1 MPNHHCGQNRK
12 TSLIDIP
19 PMLAEKTSPFRQSLF
34 NPAQFTLT
42 LELVPSRG
50 GHSREHDRTL
60 ELAEKLARDPRI
72 QAVSITENAGGQAA
86 LSPEVLGREI
96 QNMGLDVIVH
106 FSSKDKNRNQMES
119 LLFAWDRLGIRD
131 LLVITGDYPQEGYQ
145 GCPKPVFDL
154 GSVHVLDL
162 ISRMNQ
168 GNYGPDRGR
177 AAIQPTVTDPGV
189 NHRRVHNPETSGHRV
204 PQMRERDLCAIHQ
217 VCGQVDDKVGAVP
230 CDRLQPTSFLMG
242 VALSP
247 FKRLEAELL
256 MQYAKLHRKAAR
268 GADYIIT
275 QVGYDARK
283 FHEVIL
289 YLQENGL
296 NLPVLGNVFIPN
308 LTVASLMHNGKIPG
322 CVITEALY
330 AEIRREAAGP
340 DKGKQA
346 RLLRG
351 AKLLAILKGLGY
363 AGAHLGGPGL
373 TYDNIDFLLS
383 AAEAFAG
390 NWRELIAEMD
400 YWHRDGFY
408 LYKKEPTT
416 GLNTNELTPKA
427 GGQSGLQVNYRLARL
442 VHNLAFTQ
450 EAPLYPLSKKVCLAL
465 EGGRL
470 DSSLTHLEHLSKF
483 LLFGC
488 QNCGDCTLDDLAFVC
503 PQAGCAKYLLN
514 GPCGGSRDGWCE
526 VYPGKKRCL
535 YVRIYERLVAC
546 GLPESMREGFVP
558 PRNWALNNTSSWLNF
573 FRGLDH
579 AGARRT
585 SEAGTEQEKKKNRHQ
600 IT

>member
-1 MPNHHCGQNRK
+1 
-12 TSLIDIP
+12 
-19 PMLAEKTSPFRQSLF
+19 MLAEKTSPFRQSLR
-34 NPAQFTLT
+34 NPGQFTIT

-72 QAVSITENAGGQAA
+72 QAVSITENAGGHAA

-96 QNMGLDVIVH
+96 QEMGLDVIVH

-145 GCPKPVFDL
+145 GCAKPVFDL

-162 ISRMNQ
+162 ISKMNK
-168 GNYGPDRGR
+168 GNYGSNRD
-177 AAIQPTVTDPGV
+177 AI
-189 NHRRVHNPETSGHRV
+189 R
-204 PQMRERDLCAIHQ
+204 
-217 VCGQVDDKVGAVP
+217 
-230 CDRLQPTSFLMG
+230 PTSFLMG

-256 MQYAKLHRKAAR
+256 MQYAKLHRKAEH

-275 QVGYDARK
+275 QVGYDTRK
-283 FHEVIL
+283 FHEL
-289 YLQENGL
+289 LQYVRHNDL
-296 NLPVLGNVFIPN
+296 NLPVLGNVFVPN
-308 LTVASLMHNGKIPG
+308 LTVAALMHTGKIPG
-322 CVITEALY
+322 CIITDELY
-330 AEIRREAAGP
+330 TEIRREAAGP

-373 TYDNIDFLLS
+373 SYDNIDFLLTTADS
-383 AAEAFAG
+383 LAE
-390 NWRELIAEMD
+390 NWRELAAEMG
-400 YWHRDGFY
+400 YWHQDGFY
-408 LYKKEPTT
+408 LYKKDEKT
-416 GLNTNELTPKA
+416 GLNTSEPAPLA
-427 GGQSGLQVNYRLARL
+427 QGWAGLQLNYRLARL

-450 EAPLYPLSKKVCLAL
+450 EAPLYPAGKKICLAL
-465 EGGRL
+465 EGGKL
-470 DSSLTHLEHLSKF
+470 DNSLTHLEHVTKF

-488 QNCGDCTLDDLAFVC
+488 QNCGDCTLADLAFVC

-535 YVRIYERLVAC
+535 FVRVYERLAAC
-546 GLPESMREGFVP
+546 GLPESMRQGFVP

-579 AGARRT
+579 AG
-585 SEAGTEQEKKKNRHQ
+585 GKKHFPS
-600 IT
+600 I

>member
-1 MPNHHCGQNRK
+1 
-12 TSLIDIP
+12 
-19 PMLAEKTSPFRQSLF
+19 MLVEKNSPFRKSLF
-34 NPAQFTLT
+34 NPEQFTIT

-50 GHSREHDRTL
+50 GHSREHERTL
-60 ELAEKLARDPRI
+60 ELAEKLAHDPRI

-96 QNMGLDVIVH
+96 QEMGLDVIVH

-145 GCPKPVFDL
+145 GFAKPVFDL
-154 GSVHVLDL
+154 DSVHVLDL
-162 ISRMNQ
+162 ISRMNR

-177 AAIQPTVTDPGV
+177 GGI
-189 NHRRVHNPETSGHRV
+189 R
-204 PQMRERDLCAIHQ
+204 
-217 VCGQVDDKVGAVP
+217 
-230 CDRLQPTSFLMG
+230 PTSFLMG

-247 FKRLEAELL
+247 FKKLEAELL
-256 MQYAKLHRKAAR
+256 MQYAKLHRKAER

-289 YLQENGL
+289 YLRQNGL
-296 NLPVLGNVFIPN
+296 NLPVLGNVFVPN
-308 LTVASLMHNGKIPG
+308 LTVATLMHTGKIPG
-322 CVITEALY
+322 CIITDALY
-330 AEIRREAAGP
+330 AEIRREATSQ
-340 DKGKQA
+340 DKGKQS
-346 RLLRG
+346 RLLRS

-373 TYDNIDFLLS
+373 TYDNIDFLLTTADS
-383 AAEAFAG
+383 FAE
-390 NWRELIAEMD
+390 NWQELIPEMN
-400 YWHRDGFY
+400 YWHPNGFY
-408 LYKKEPTT
+408 LYKKDEQT
-416 GLNTNELTPKA
+416 GLNTCEPAPCKEKTA
-427 GGQSGLQVNYRLARL
+427 GLQINYRMARL
-442 VHNLAFTQ
+442 VHNLAFEQ
-450 EAPLYPLSKKVCLAL
+450 KAPLYPLCKKICLAL
-465 EGGRL
+465 EGGGL
-470 DSSLTHLEHLSKF
+470 DNTLTHLEHVTKF

-488 QNCGDCTLDDLAFVC
+488 QNCGDCALGELAFVC
-503 PQAGCAKYLLN
+503 PQTGCAKYLLN

-535 YVRIYERLVAC
+535 YVRIHERLAAHD
-546 GLPESMREGFVP
+546 LPESMGQGFVP

-579 AGARRT
+579 AGGDRT
-585 SEAGTEQEKKKNRHQ
+585 TEIGQNPSPAEKS
-600 IT
+600 

>member
-1 MPNHHCGQNRK
+1 MQ
-12 TSLIDIP
+12 
-19 PMLAEKTSPFRQSLF
+19 AEKKSPFRQSLF
-34 NPAQFTLT
+34 APGQFTIT

-60 ELAEKLARDPRI
+60 ELAERLARDPRI

-96 QNMGLDVIVH
+96 QKMELDVIVH

-177 AAIQPTVTDPGV
+177 GV
-189 NHRRVHNPETSGHRV
+189 IR
-204 PQMRERDLCAIHQ
+204 
-217 VCGQVDDKVGAVP
+217 
-230 CDRLQPTSFLMG
+230 PTSFLMG

-247 FKRLEAELL
+247 FKRLESELL
-256 MQYAKLHRKAAR
+256 MQYAKLHRKAER

-283 FHEVIL
+283 FHEL
-289 YLQENGL
+289 LQYLRHNGL

-308 LTVASLMHNGKIPG
+308 LTVAGLMHTGKIPG
-322 CVITEALY
+322 CVITDALY
-330 AEIRREAAGP
+330 AEIRREATGP

-373 TYDNIDFLLS
+373 TYDNIDYLLTTADS
-383 AAEAFAG
+383 LAG
-390 NWRELIAEMD
+390 NWQELVPEMG
-400 YWHRDGFY
+400 YWHEDGFY
-408 LYKKEPTT
+408 LYEKDEKT
-416 GLNTNELTPKA
+416 GLNTDEPA
-427 GGQSGLQVNYRLARL
+427 PRAEGWPGLQVNYRLARL

-450 EAPLYPLSKKVCLAL
+450 EAPLYPLCKKISLAL
-465 EGGRL
+465 EGGGL
-470 DSSLTHLEHLSKF
+470 DNSFTHLEHVTKF

-488 QNCGDCTLDDLAFVC
+488 QNCGDCTLGDLAFVC

-535 YVRIYERLVAC
+535 YVRVYERLAPQ
-546 GLPESMREGFVP
+546 GLAESMRHGFVP

-579 AGARRT
+579 AGAGR
-585 SEAGTEQEKKKNRHQ
+585 E
-600 IT
+600 

>member
-1 MPNHHCGQNRK
+1 MSK
-12 TSLIDIP
+12 KKIIP
-19 PMLAEKTSPFRQSLF
+19 SNPRTPLPMLAEKKSPFRQSLVT
-34 NPAQFTLT
+34 PAQFTIT

-96 QNMGLDVIVH
+96 QQMGLDVIVH

-162 ISRMNQ
+162 ISRMNK
-168 GNYGPDRGR
+168 GNYGPDRGKG
-177 AAIQPTVTDPGV
+177 AI
-189 NHRRVHNPETSGHRV
+189 
-204 PQMRERDLCAIHQ
+204 
-217 VCGQVDDKVGAVP
+217 
-230 CDRLQPTSFLMG
+230 QPTSFLMG

-256 MQYAKLHRKAAR
+256 MQYAKLHRKAEQ

-283 FHEVIL
+283 FHEL
-289 YLQENGL
+289 LQYVQQSNL

-308 LTVASLMHNGKIPG
+308 LTVAALMHTGKIPG
-322 CVITEALY
+322 CIITDRLY
-330 AEIRREAAGP
+330 GEIRREATSP

-373 TYDNIDFLLS
+373 TYENIDYLLS
-383 AAEAFAG
+383 TADSLAG
-390 NWRELIAEMD
+390 NWQDLVPEMD
-400 YWHRDGFY
+400 YWHQDGFY
-408 LYKKEPTT
+408 LYTKDAAT
-416 GLNTNELTPKA
+416 GLNTTEPA
-427 GGQSGLQVNYRLARL
+427 PRDERQAGLQVNYRMARL
-442 VHNLAFTQ
+442 VHNLAFTKD
-450 EAPLYPLSKKVCLAL
+450 APLYPACKKICLSL
-465 EGGRL
+465 EGGGL
-470 DSSLTHLEHLSKF
+470 DNGLTHLEHVTKF

-488 QNCGDCTLDDLAFVC
+488 QNCGDCTLGDLAFVC

-535 YVRIYERLVAC
+535 YVRVYERLAAH
-546 GLPESMREGFVP
+546 GLPESMQKGFVP

-579 AGARRT
+579 AGE
-585 SEAGTEQEKKKNRHQ
+585 SQK
-600 IT
+600 

>member
-1 MPNHHCGQNRK
+1 MQPEIK
-12 TSLIDIP
+12 
-19 PMLAEKTSPFRQSLF
+19 SPFQQSLY
-34 NPAQFTLT
+34 NPEQFTIT

-50 GHSREHDRTL
+50 GHNREHEHTL
-60 ELAEKLARDPRI
+60 ALAEKLAHDPRI
-72 QAVSITENAGGQAA
+72 QAVSITENAGGHAA
-86 LSPEVLGREI
+86 LSPEVIGREI
-96 QNMGLDVIVH
+96 QKMGLDVIVH

-119 LLFAWDRLGIRD
+119 LLFAWDRRGIRD

-145 GCPKPVFDL
+145 GFAKPVFDL

-162 ISRMNQ
+162 ISRMNR
-168 GNYGPDRGR
+168 GNYGPNQGRG
-177 AAIQPTVTDPGV
+177 AI
-189 NHRRVHNPETSGHRV
+189 S
-204 PQMRERDLCAIHQ
+204 
-217 VCGQVDDKVGAVP
+217 
-230 CDRLQPTSFLMG
+230 PTSFLMG

-256 MQYAKLHRKAAR
+256 MQYAKLHRKAEQ

-283 FHEVIL
+283 FHEV
-289 YLQENGL
+289 LQYIKLNNL
-296 NLPVLGNVFIPN
+296 NLPVLGNVFVPN
-308 LTVASLMHNGKIPG
+308 LTVAALMRTGKIPG
-322 CVITEALY
+322 CIITEALY
-330 AEIRREAAGP
+330 AEIRREATSL

-346 RLLRG
+346 RLLRA

-373 TYDNIDFLLS
+373 TYDNIDFILNTADS
-383 AAEAFAG
+383 FADK
-390 NWRELIAEMD
+390 WRELIPKMN
-400 YWHRDGFY
+400 YWHQDGFY
-408 LYKKEPTT
+408 LYKKDQAT
-416 GLNTNELTPKA
+416 GLNTSETSVCAKR
-427 GGQSGLQVNYRLARL
+427 STCLQTNYRLARL

-450 EAPLYPLSKKVCLAL
+450 EAPFYPLSKKICLVL
-465 EGGRL
+465 EGSGF
-470 DSSLTHLEHLSKF
+470 DNGLTHLEHVAKF

-488 QNCGDCTLDDLAFVC
+488 QNCGDCTLSELAFVC
-503 PQAGCAKYLLN
+503 PQSGCAKYLLN

-546 GLPESMREGFVP
+546 DLPESMRKGFVP

-579 AGARRT
+579 AGEGRT
-585 SEAGTEQEKKKNRHQ
+585 SENGTEEKKKTNPK
-600 IT
+600 

>member
-1 MPNHHCGQNRK
+1 MQ
-12 TSLIDIP
+12 
-19 PMLAEKTSPFRQSLF
+19 AETKSPFGQSLR
-34 NPAQFTLT
+34 NPEQFSIT

-60 ELAEKLARDPRI
+60 ELAERLARDPRI

-96 QNMGLDVIVH
+96 QKMGLDVIVH

-168 GNYGPDRGR
+168 GNYGPDRGK
-177 AAIQPTVTDPGV
+177 GV
-189 NHRRVHNPETSGHRV
+189 IR
-204 PQMRERDLCAIHQ
+204 
-217 VCGQVDDKVGAVP
+217 
-230 CDRLQPTSFLMG
+230 PTSFLMG

-256 MQYAKLHRKAAR
+256 MQYAKLHRKAER

-283 FHEVIL
+283 FHEL
-289 YLQENGL
+289 LQYLRQNGL
-296 NLPVLGNVFIPN
+296 NLPVLGNVFVPN
-308 LTVASLMHNGKIPG
+308 LTVASLMHTGKIPG

-330 AEIRREAAGP
+330 AEIRREATSP

-373 TYDNIDFLLS
+373 TYDNIDFLLTTADS
-383 AAEAFAG
+383 LAK
-390 NWRELIAEMD
+390 NWQELVPEMG
-400 YWHRDGFY
+400 YWHADGFY
-408 LYKKEPTT
+408 LYEKDEKT
-416 GLNTNELTPKA
+416 GLNTNEPA
-427 GGQSGLQVNYRLARL
+427 PRAERQAGLQVNYRLARL
-442 VHNLAFTQ
+442 VHNLAFT
-450 EAPLYPLSKKVCLAL
+450 EKAPLYPLCKKISLAL
-465 EGGRL
+465 EGGGV
-470 DSSLTHLEHLSKF
+470 DNGFTHLEHVTKF

-488 QNCGDCTLDDLAFVC
+488 QNCGDCTLGDLAFVC

-535 YVRIYERLVAC
+535 YVRVYERLAPQ
-546 GLPESMREGFVP
+546 GLAESMQKGFVP

-579 AGARRT
+579 AGTGR
-585 SEAGTEQEKKKNRHQ
+585 E
-600 IT
+600 

>member
-1 MPNHHCGQNRK
+1 
-12 TSLIDIP
+12 
-19 PMLAEKTSPFRQSLF
+19 MLAEKTSPFRQSLR
-34 NPAQFTLT
+34 NPGQFTIT

-72 QAVSITENAGGQAA
+72 QAVSITENAGGHAA

-96 QNMGLDVIVH
+96 QQMGLDVIVH

-162 ISRMNQ
+162 ISRMNK
-168 GNYGPDRGR
+168 GNYGPGLN
-177 AAIQPTVTDPGV
+177 AI
-189 NHRRVHNPETSGHRV
+189 
-204 PQMRERDLCAIHQ
+204 
-217 VCGQVDDKVGAVP
+217 
-230 CDRLQPTSFLMG
+230 RLTSFLMG

-256 MQYAKLHRKAAR
+256 MQYAKLHRKAER

-283 FHEVIL
+283 FHEL
-289 YLQENGL
+289 LQYVSQNDL
-296 NLPVLGNVFIPN
+296 NLPVLGNVFVPN
-308 LTVASLMHNGKIPG
+308 LTVAALMHTGKIPG
-322 CVITEALY
+322 CIITDKLY
-330 AEIRREAAGP
+330 AEIRREAVGP

-373 TYDNIDFLLS
+373 SYDNIDFLLTTADS
-383 AAEAFAG
+383 LAG
-390 NWRELIAEMD
+390 NWRELAAEMD
-400 YWHRDGFY
+400 YWHQDGFY
-408 LYKKEPTT
+408 LYEKDEKT
-416 GLNTNELTPKA
+416 GLNTSAPASRTEGLA
-427 GGQSGLQVNYRLARL
+427 GWQINYRLARL

-450 EAPLYPLSKKVCLAL
+450 EAPLYPAGKKICLAL

-470 DSSLTHLEHLSKF
+470 DNSLTHLEHVSKF

-488 QNCGDCTLDDLAFVC
+488 QNCGDCTLADLAFVC

-535 YVRIYERLVAC
+535 YVRIYERLAAH
-546 GLPESMREGFVP
+546 GLPESMHHGFVP

-579 AGARRT
+579 TGG
-585 SEAGTEQEKKKNRHQ
+585 ENKKPPA
-600 IT
+600 

>member
-1 MPNHHCGQNRK
+1 MQ
-12 TSLIDIP
+12 
-19 PMLAEKTSPFRQSLF
+19 AETKSPFRQSLV
-34 NPAQFTLT
+34 NPGQFTIT

-86 LSPEVLGREI
+86 LSPEVLGCEI
-96 QNMGLDVIVH
+96 QKMGLDVIVH

-177 AAIQPTVTDPGV
+177 GTI
-189 NHRRVHNPETSGHRV
+189 
-204 PQMRERDLCAIHQ
+204 
-217 VCGQVDDKVGAVP
+217 
-230 CDRLQPTSFLMG
+230 QPTSFLMG

-247 FKRLEAELL
+247 FKKLEAELL
-256 MQYAKLHRKAAR
+256 MQYAKLHRKAER

-283 FHEVIL
+283 FHEL
-289 YLQENGL
+289 LQYVRLNDL

-308 LTVASLMHNGKIPG
+308 LTVARLMHTGKIPG
-322 CVITEALY
+322 CIITDTLY
-330 AEIRREAAGP
+330 AEIRREATGP

-373 TYDNIDFLLS
+373 TYENIDFLLTTADS
-383 AAEAFAG
+383 LAG
-390 NWRELIAEMD
+390 NWQELVAEMG
-400 YWHRDGFY
+400 YWHEDGFY
-408 LYKKEPTT
+408 LYTKDAKT
-416 GLNTNELTPKA
+416 GLNTNEPAPRTE
-427 GGQSGLQVNYRLARL
+427 GQAGLQVNYRMARM

-450 EAPLYPLSKKVCLAL
+450 EAPLYPLCKKACLAL

-470 DSSLTHLEHLSKF
+470 DNTLSRLEHVTKF
-483 LLFGC
+483 LLFDC
-488 QNCGDCTLDDLAFVC
+488 QNCGDCTLGDLAFVC
-503 PQAGCAKYLLN
+503 PQSGCAKYLLN

-526 VYPGKKRCL
+526 VYPEKKRCL
-535 YVRIYERLVAC
+535 YVRIYERLAAH
-546 GLPESMREGFVP
+546 GLPESMRHGFVP

-579 AGARRT
+579 AGA
-585 SEAGTEQEKKKNRHQ
+585 GQK
-600 IT
+600 

>member
-1 MPNHHCGQNRK
+1 
-12 TSLIDIP
+12 
-19 PMLAEKTSPFRQSLF
+19 MLAEKTSPFRQSLR
-34 NPAQFTLT
+34 NPGQFTIT

-72 QAVSITENAGGQAA
+72 QAVSITENAGGHAA
-86 LSPEVLGREI
+86 LSPEVLGCEI
-96 QNMGLDVIVH
+96 QQMGLDVIVH

-162 ISRMNQ
+162 ISRMNK
-168 GNYGPDRGR
+168 GNYGPGLN
-177 AAIQPTVTDPGV
+177 AI
-189 NHRRVHNPETSGHRV
+189 R
-204 PQMRERDLCAIHQ
+204 
-217 VCGQVDDKVGAVP
+217 
-230 CDRLQPTSFLMG
+230 PTSFLMG

-256 MQYAKLHRKAAR
+256 MQYAKLHRKAER

-283 FHEVIL
+283 FHEL
-289 YLQENGL
+289 LQYVSQNDL
-296 NLPVLGNVFIPN
+296 NLPVLGNVFVPN
-308 LTVASLMHNGKIPG
+308 LTVAALMHTGKIPG
-322 CVITEALY
+322 CIITDKLY
-330 AEIRREAAGP
+330 AEIRREAVGP

-373 TYDNIDFLLS
+373 SYDNIDFLLTTADS
-383 AAEAFAG
+383 LAG
-390 NWRELIAEMD
+390 NWRELAAEMD
-400 YWHRDGFY
+400 YWHQDGFY
-408 LYKKEPTT
+408 LYEKDEKT
-416 GLNTNELTPKA
+416 GLNTSAPASRTEGLA
-427 GGQSGLQVNYRLARL
+427 GWQINYRLARL

-450 EAPLYPLSKKVCLAL
+450 EAPLYPAGKKICLAL

-470 DSSLTHLEHLSKF
+470 DNSLTHLEHVSKF

-488 QNCGDCTLDDLAFVC
+488 QNCGDCTLADLAFVC

-535 YVRIYERLVAC
+535 YVRIYERLAPQ
-546 GLPESMREGFVP
+546 GLAESMRQGFVP

-579 AGARRT
+579 TGKGRI
-585 SEAGTEQEKKKNRHQ
+585 SENGTEDKPA

>member
-1 MPNHHCGQNRK
+1 MP
-12 TSLIDIP
+12 
-19 PMLAEKTSPFRQSLF
+19 AEKKSPFRQSLR
-34 NPAQFTLT
+34 NPEQFTIT

-60 ELAEKLARDPRI
+60 DLAAKLAHDPRI

-96 QNMGLDVIVH
+96 QQMGLEVIVH

-145 GCPKPVFDL
+145 GFPKPVFDL

-162 ISRMNQ
+162 ISRMNK
-168 GNYGPDRGR
+168 GNYGPERGKG
-177 AAIQPTVTDPGV
+177 AI
-189 NHRRVHNPETSGHRV
+189 R
-204 PQMRERDLCAIHQ
+204 
-217 VCGQVDDKVGAVP
+217 
-230 CDRLQPTSFLMG
+230 PTSFLMG

-256 MQYAKLHRKAAR
+256 MQYAKLHRKAER

-289 YLQENGL
+289 HLQQNGL
-296 NLPVLGNVFIPN
+296 NLPVLGNVFVPN
-308 LTVASLMHNGKIPG
+308 LTVANLMHAGKIPG
-322 CVITEALY
+322 CIITDELH
-330 AEIRREAAGP
+330 AEIRRESASP
-340 DKGKQA
+340 DKGKQS
-346 RLLRG
+346 RLLRA

-373 TYDNIDFLLS
+373 TYENIDFLLS
-383 AAEAFAG
+383 TADSYAG
-390 NWRELIAEMD
+390 NWQELVPEMD
-400 YWHRDGFY
+400 YWHTDGFY
-408 LYKKEPTT
+408 LYKKDATT
-416 GLNTNELTPKA
+416 GLNTTEPAPCEGTR
-427 GGQSGLQVNYRLARL
+427 SGLQVNYRLARL
-442 VHNLAFTQ
+442 VHNLAFTR
-450 EAPLYPLSKKVCLAL
+450 EAPLYPMCKKACLAL
-465 EGGRL
+465 DDGRM
-470 DSSLTHLEHLSKF
+470 DNVLTHLEHVTKF

-488 QNCGDCTLDDLAFVC
+488 QNCGDCTLGDLAFIC
-503 PQAGCAKYLLN
+503 PQSGCAKYLLN

-535 YVRIYERLVAC
+535 YVRIYERLAAH
-546 GLPESMREGFVP
+546 GLPASMRKGFVP

-579 AGARRT
+579 AGENREVRNRG
-585 SEAGTEQEKKKNRHQ
+585 SE
-600 IT
+600 

>member
-1 MPNHHCGQNRK
+1 
-12 TSLIDIP
+12 
-19 PMLAEKTSPFRQSLF
+19 MLAEKQSPFRQSLF
-34 NPAQFTLT
+34 APEQFTIT

-50 GHSREHDRTL
+50 GHSRAHERTL
-60 ELAEKLARDPRI
+60 ELAEKLACDPRI

-86 LSPEVLGREI
+86 LSPEVLGLEI
-96 QNMGLDVIVH
+96 QKMGLDVIVH

-145 GCPKPVFDL
+145 GFPKPVFDL

-162 ISRMNQ
+162 ISRMNR
-168 GNYGPDRGR
+168 GNYGPERGR
-177 AAIQPTVTDPGV
+177 GPI
-189 NHRRVHNPETSGHRV
+189 R
-204 PQMRERDLCAIHQ
+204 
-217 VCGQVDDKVGAVP
+217 
-230 CDRLQPTSFLMG
+230 PTSFLMG

-247 FKRLEAELL
+247 FKRLESELL
-256 MQYAKLHRKAAR
+256 MQYAKLQRKAER

-283 FHEVIL
+283 FHEVIQ
-289 YLQENGL
+289 YVRQHGL

-308 LTVASLMHNGKIPG
+308 LTVATLMHTGKIPG
-322 CVITEALY
+322 CIITDALY
-330 AEIRREAAGP
+330 AQIRSEAASP

-373 TYDNIDFLLS
+373 SYADIDFLLAS
-383 AAEAFAG
+383 ADSFAG
-390 NWRELIAEMD
+390 NWQELVPEMHF
-400 YWHRDGFY
+400 WHQDGFY
-408 LYKKEPTT
+408 LYRDEAKT
-416 GLNTNELTPKA
+416 GLNSSEPAPCGEK
-427 GGQSGLQVNYRLARL
+427 SPGLQLNYRMAQL
-442 VHNLAFTQ
+442 VHNLAFTP
-450 EAPLYPLSKKVCLAL
+450 EAPLYPLGKKICLAL
-465 EGGRL
+465 EGGGL
-470 DSSLTHLEHLSKF
+470 DNSLTHLEHVTKF

-488 QNCGDCTLDDLAFVC
+488 QNCGDCTLGDLAFVC
-503 PQAGCAKYLLN
+503 PQSGCAKYLLN

-526 VYPGKKRCL
+526 VYPGKKPCL
-535 YVRIYERLVAC
+535 YVRIYERLAAH
-546 GLPESMREGFVP
+546 GLPESMGQGFVP

-579 AGARRT
+579 A
-585 SEAGTEQEKKKNRHQ
+585 AGDRSPGHGTGEKKESSSGS
-600 IT
+600 